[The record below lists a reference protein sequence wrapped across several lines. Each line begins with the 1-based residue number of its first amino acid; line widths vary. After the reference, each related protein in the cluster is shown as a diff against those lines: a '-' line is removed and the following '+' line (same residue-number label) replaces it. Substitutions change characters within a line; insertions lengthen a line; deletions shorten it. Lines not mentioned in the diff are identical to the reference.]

1 MKAAFFLFSL
11 VLLALA
17 SIASAD
23 PQNQPPVAPVQAV
36 TATATPAAPP
46 ASSVDL
52 FLQKLF
58 EPQKPVRRAA
68 TCYDNAYEYCQTF
81 CSELSQ
87 TNGCDFF
94 ANQECL
100 CERFP
105 ADCPVCY

>member
-17 SIASAD
+17 STASAD
-23 PQNQPPVAPVQAV
+23 PQTQPPAAPAQEAR
-36 TATATPAAPP
+36 ATPAA
-46 ASSVDL
+46 ATAASVDL
-52 FLQKLF
+52 VLQKIF
-58 EPQKPVRRAA
+58 EPQKPARRA
-68 TCYDNAYEYCQTF
+68 TSCYDNAFEYCQTF

>member
-1 MKAAFFLFSL
+1 MKTAFLLCALTLVLATAAF
-11 VLLALA
+11 AE
-17 SIASAD
+17 
-23 PQNQPPVAPVQAV
+23 PRTQPP
-36 TATATPAAPP
+36 ATPAQATAAAPTAQA

-52 FLQKLF
+52 ALQKIF
-58 EPQKPVRRAA
+58 EPQKPARRAT
-68 TCYDNAYEYCQTF
+68 TCYDNAFEYCQSF